1 MPKTLAQRLPKAYRL
16 YRFFKQ
22 AEQIEPIID
31 SPFIRFSPPGHFYS
45 PIPNAQDLKRVE
57 HAENKILTSDIHL
70 NESEQLE
77 LLHQFSAYYSEL
89 PFAETPA
96 ASSSHADRYYY
107 RNDFFCH
114 GDAIALYSML
124 RHFRPQRV
132 IEVGSGF
139 SSAVMLDT
147 NDRFLNSATQ
157 FTFIE
162 PYPDR
167 LNQLLNSQDQQ
178 QQVIEKLVQDV
189 EIQLFTKLQANDIL
203 FIDSSHV
210 AKAGSDVVY
219 LLFQVL
225 PRLAPGVIVHFHDI
239 FFPFE
244 YPQTWFA
251 EGRAWN
257 EAYFLRAFLQYNTA
271 FKVLFFNSFLGQHHQ
286 LELEQKMPLFLKNT
300 GGSLWLQKN
309 R

>member
-1 MPKTLAQRLPKAYRL
+1 MQKTLAHMLPGAYRL
-16 YRFFKQ
+16 YRLFKQ
-22 AEQIEPIID
+22 AEQIDPIIN

-45 PIPNAQDLKRVE
+45 PIPNATDLKRLAPTE
-57 HAENKILTSDIHL
+57 ANILTHDIDLNLLQQLHL
-70 NESEQLE
+70 LD
-77 LLHQFSAYYSEL
+77 QFARYYSEL
-89 PFAETPA
+89 PFPETP
-96 ASSSHADRYYY
+96 SDMSRYYY
-107 RNDFFCH
+107 QNDFFCH

-147 NDRFLNSATQ
+147 SDRFLNSATR

-167 LNQLLNSQDQQ
+167 LNQLLNAQDQQ
-178 QQVIEKLVQDV
+178 QQVIEKSVQDV
-189 EIQLFTKLQANDIL
+189 GIELFAELQANDIL

-210 AKAGSDVVY
+210 AKVGSDVVH
-219 LLFQVL
+219 LLFQIL
-225 PRLAPGVIVHFHDI
+225 PRLSPGVIIHFHDI

-244 YPQTWFA
+244 YPQTWFS

-257 EAYFLRAFLQYNTA
+257 EAYFLRAFLQYNTTSQI
-271 FKVLFFNSFLGQHHQ
+271 LFFNSFLGQHHKV
-286 LELEQKMPLFLKNT
+286 ELEQKMPLFLKNT
-300 GGSLWLQKN
+300 GASLWLQKN
-309 R
+309 S

>member
-1 MPKTLAQRLPKAYRL
+1 MQKTLAQMLPGAYRL
-16 YRFFKQ
+16 YRLFKQ
-22 AEQIEPIID
+22 AEQIDPIIN

-45 PIPNAQDLKRVE
+45 PIPNATDLKRLAPIE
-57 HAENKILTSDIHL
+57 ANILTHDIDLNLPQQLHL
-70 NESEQLE
+70 LD
-77 LLHQFSAYYSEL
+77 QFARYYSEL
-89 PFAETPA
+89 PFPETP
-96 ASSSHADRYYY
+96 SDMSRYYY
-107 RNDFFCH
+107 QNDFFCH

-147 NDRFLNSATQ
+147 SDRFLNSATR

-167 LNQLLNSQDQQ
+167 LNQLLNAQDQQ
-178 QQVIEKLVQDV
+178 QQVIEKSVQDV
-189 EIQLFTKLQANDIL
+189 GIELFAELQANDIL

-210 AKAGSDVVY
+210 AKVGSDVVH
-219 LLFQVL
+219 LLFQIL
-225 PRLAPGVIVHFHDI
+225 PRLSPGVIIHFHDI

-244 YPQTWFA
+244 YPQTWFS

-257 EAYFLRAFLQYNTA
+257 EAYFLRAFLQYNTT
-271 FKVLFFNSFLGQHHQ
+271 FQILFFNSFLGQHHKV
-286 LELEQKMPLFLKNT
+286 ELEQKMPLFLKNT
-300 GGSLWLQKN
+300 GASLWLQKN
-309 R
+309 S